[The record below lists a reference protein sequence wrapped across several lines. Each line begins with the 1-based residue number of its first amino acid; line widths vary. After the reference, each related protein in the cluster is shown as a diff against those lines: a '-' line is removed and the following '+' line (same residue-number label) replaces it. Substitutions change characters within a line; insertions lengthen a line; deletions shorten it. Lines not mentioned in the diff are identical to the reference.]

1 MPTEKSIKSMS
12 MEFLV
17 GTGPLEVI
25 YGLKTSRVGEGH
37 VAREESAGK
46 HDLSAGEIV
55 DGLGRLK

>member
-1 MPTEKSIKSMS
+1 MS